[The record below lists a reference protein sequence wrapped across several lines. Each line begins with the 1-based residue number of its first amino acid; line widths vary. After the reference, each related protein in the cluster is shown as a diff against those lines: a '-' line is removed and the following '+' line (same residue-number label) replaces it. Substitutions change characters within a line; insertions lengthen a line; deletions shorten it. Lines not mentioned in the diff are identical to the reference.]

1 MTEIS
6 FKLEQFEGPLD
17 LLLHLISKHK
27 LNINDI
33 PITQLVD
40 QYLEFIEK
48 AAEPDMEVAGEFLEM
63 AARLIYIKTVSLLPH
78 QEEAE
83 EMKKELE
90 GKLIEYSLCK
100 KAAEFLRE
108 RYCGDTVFVR
118 DMMEIDEDNTYRITH
133 EPEELLKAFN
143 GISIKKM
150 QNEPAKFESFTK
162 IVSHRVVSV
171 TSKIVYVLR
180 KLYNTG
186 KVTVN
191 SVFEGMTDKS
201 ERVATFLA
209 ILELTKSGRIFL
221 NDDNTEMTFNR
232 THKREAVADAD

>member
-1 MTEIS
+1 MTELS

-33 PITQLVD
+33 PITELVD
-40 QYLEFIEK
+40 QYLDFIEK

-78 QEEAE
+78 PEEAE

-108 RYCGDTVFVR
+108 RYCGDSVFVR
-118 DMMEIDEDNTYRITH
+118 DMIQIDEDNTYRITH
-133 EPEELLKAFN
+133 EPTELLDAFS
-143 GISIKKM
+143 GISLKKM

-162 IVSHRVVSV
+162 IVSHRIVSV
-171 TSKIVYVLR
+171 TSKIIYVLR
-180 KLYNTG
+180 RLYNTG
-186 KVTVN
+186 KVSVD
-191 SVFEGMTDKS
+191 SVFEGMTNKS

-232 THKREAVADAD
+232 THRREEPVNAD

>member
-48 AAEPDMEVAGEFLEM
+48 AVEPDMEVAGEFLEM

>member
-1 MTEIS
+1 
-6 FKLEQFEGPLD
+6 
-17 LLLHLISKHK
+17 
-27 LNINDI
+27 
-33 PITQLVD
+33 
-40 QYLEFIEK
+40 
-48 AAEPDMEVAGEFLEM
+48 
-63 AARLIYIKTVSLLPH
+63 
-78 QEEAE
+78 
-83 EMKKELE
+83 MKKELE

-201 ERVATFLA
+201 ERHPLAFTATTRA
-209 ILELTKSGRIFL
+209 VWSNTASTCGR
-221 NDDNTEMTFNR
+221 R
-232 THKREAVADAD
+232 WYGC